1 MEADTTSPKSP
12 PPINA
17 AKLNL
22 DETPAQVKERNIKEA
37 LARAAIAPDTG
48 FKPVDVSGATVRSP
62 PPPQQPPP
70 QPIPVPQTPQAFY
83 EAGKIDGYVSGFL
96 GASIILIGGY
106 LGYRIVSWAWCKPAA
121 AAKVVANATTTTQ

>member
-1 MEADTTSPKSP
+1 M
-12 PPINA
+12 
-17 AKLNL
+17 
-22 DETPAQVKERNIKEA
+22 KERNIKEA
-37 LARAAIAPDTG
+37 LARAAIAPDAG

-62 PPPQQPPP
+62 PPPQQ
-70 QPIPVPQTPQAFY
+70 QAGIPVPQTAQSFY